1 MQAAVKKNR
10 GQKQKTRSSNAL
22 AAAAAAE
29 RLGARKKSFFF
40 LNFFCHLGHDADLI
54 HAASRFSDF
63 GLPVAPQVTFNL
75 A

>member
-10 GQKQKTRSSNAL
+10 GQNKKTRSSNAL